1 MCDLHNKVLISTQ
14 PAESFPEFENALN
27 NSGAI
32 IYSLPMISVSEAE
45 ITKQEKNTI
54 INISQFNWLIFTSK
68 NGVLYF
74 IKKYFDLTGKK
85 ELPKNLKTAV
95 IGKKTANELIKYGV
109 TPTFISESNL
119 AEIFSIEL
127 KEKVIDK
134 NSNVLLLL
142 GNLAGNLI
150 QNTLENH
157 VNTVRIDCYKNS
169 IPKSIDLDLIKKIK
183 SDKYDLI
190 IFTSSSCFS
199 NFAET
204 LKNYDIQPKNLRVVS
219 IGKST
224 TKTMEEYNVTPV
236 FTAKQ
241 SNIEGIVQE
250 IKTYYK
256 PKS

>member
-1 MCDLHNKVLISTQ
+1 MCDLRNKVLISTQ
-14 PAESFPEFENALN
+14 PTDSFPEFEKALSK
-27 NSGAI
+27 SGAVI
-32 IYSLPMISVSEAE
+32 LNFPMISVSEAQISE
-45 ITKQEKNTI
+45 EEQNKIKNI
-54 INISQFNWLIFTSK
+54 HEFNWLVFTSK
-68 NGVLYF
+68 NGVHYF
-74 IKKYFDLTGKK
+74 LKKYFEINGIKK
-85 ELPKNLKTAV
+85 LPENLKTAV
-95 IGKKTANELIKYGV
+95 IGKKTANELIKNGIKPSY
-109 TPTFISESNL
+109 ISESNL

-127 KEKVIDK
+127 KEKVIEK

-142 GNLAGNLI
+142 GNLAGDLI
-150 QNTLENH
+150 QHTLKNNANT
-157 VNTVRIDCYKNS
+157 TRIDCYENH
-169 IPKSIDLDLIKKIK
+169 IPKTIDLDIIKKIK
-183 SDKYDLI
+183 YDKYDMI

-204 LKNYDIQPKNLRVVS
+204 LKIHDIQINKLKVVS

-224 TKTMEEYNVTPV
+224 TKTMNEYDVKPV

>member
-1 MCDLHNKVLISTQ
+1 MCDLHNKILISTQ
-14 PAESFPEFENALN
+14 PTESFPEFEKALN

-32 IYSLPMISVSEAE
+32 ILNFPMISVTEAE
-45 ITKQEKNTI
+45 ITEQEKNTI
-54 INISQFNWLIFTSK
+54 LNIYKFNWLIFTSK
-68 NGVLYF
+68 NGVQFFL
-74 IKKYFDLTGKK
+74 KKHFDLTGKK

-95 IGKKTANELIKYGV
+95 IGKKTANEFIKNGIKPSY
-109 TPTFISESNL
+109 ISESNL
-119 AEIFSIEL
+119 AEIFSTEL
-127 KEKVIDK
+127 KENIIEK

-142 GNLAGNLI
+142 GNLAGDLI
-150 QNTLENH
+150 EETLKNYAI
-157 VNTVRIDCYKNS
+157 TTRIDCYENS
-169 IPKSIDLDLIKKIK
+169 NPKTVDLEIIKKIK
-183 SDKYDLI
+183 YDEYDLI

-204 LKNYDIQPKNLRVVS
+204 LKNHGIKIKNLRVVS

-224 TKTMEEYNVTPV
+224 TNTMNEYGVKPV
-236 FTAKQ
+236 ITAKQ

>member
-1 MCDLHNKVLISTQ
+1 MCNLHNKVLISTQ
-14 PAESFPEFENALN
+14 PTESFPEFEYALI

-32 IYSLPMISVSEAE
+32 THSLPMISVTEAE
-45 ITKQEKNTI
+45 ISDHEKKTI
-54 INISQFNWLIFTSK
+54 INIGQFIWLVFTSK
-68 NGVLYF
+68 NGVNFFL
-74 IKKYFDLTGKK
+74 KKYFDLTGKK
-85 ELPKNLKTAV
+85 QFPDNLKIAV
-95 IGKKTANELIKYGV
+95 IGKKTANELIKKGIIPSY
-109 TPTFISESNL
+109 ISESNL

-127 KEKVIDK
+127 KEKVINK
-134 NSNVLLLL
+134 NYNVLLLL
-142 GNLAGNLI
+142 GNLAGDLI
-150 QNTLENH
+150 QDTLKNH
-157 VNTVRIDCYKNS
+157 SKITRIDCYKNT
-169 IPKSIDLDLIKKIK
+169 IPESIDLDIIKKIK

-204 LKNYDIQPKNLRVVS
+204 LKIYDIQPKNLRVVS

-224 TKTMEEYNVTPV
+224 TKTMKEYNVIPV

>member
-45 ITKQEKNTI
+45 ITEQEKNTI
-54 INISQFNWLIFTSK
+54 INISQFDWLIFTSK
-68 NGVLYF
+68 NGIQYF
-74 IKKYFDLTGKK
+74 LKKYFDLTEKK
-85 ELPKNLKTAV
+85 ELPENLKTAV
-95 IGKKTANELIKYGV
+95 IGKKTATELIKNGV

-169 IPKSIDLDLIKKIK
+169 IPKSIDLDLIKKIN
-183 SDKYDLI
+183 SDKYDMI

-204 LKNYDIQPKNLRVVS
+204 LIKHNFQIQNLKAVS
-219 IGKST
+219 IGKPT
-224 TKTMEEYNVTPV
+224 TKTMKDYGVIPL